1 MFYKVN
7 LKIQVEKIKGKI
19 IVYLFDGTNHL

>member
-7 LKIQVEKIKGKI
+7 LKIQDEKTKGKI
-19 IVYLFDGTNHL
+19 IVYMFDGTNHL